1 MATISDIRTAIATN
15 LATIPGL
22 RTSSFVPDTPNPPIA
37 VVEPTS
43 IQYDTAMH
51 RGLDTLSF
59 TVTLIVGR
67 QSDRTAQASLDAY
80 CGSSGKYSVKTA
92 VESDRTLGGN
102 ANDCR
107 VTGLSSYGAVTI
119 GDTIYLAAEFSVTV
133 FSN

>member
-1 MATISDIRTAIATN
+1 MASISDIRTAMAAN

-22 RTSSFVPDTPNPPIA
+22 RVSSFVPDTPNPPIA
-37 VVEPTS
+37 VIEPVS
-43 IQYDTAMH
+43 IAYDTAMH
-51 RGLDTLSF
+51 RGLDNLTF
-59 TVTLIVGR
+59 TVSIMVGR

-92 VESDRTLGGN
+92 IESDRTLGGN

-107 VTGLSSYGAVTI
+107 VTGLTSYGSVTI

-133 FSN
+133 YSN